1 MMSAS
6 DPYNLDVGPGK
17 MLAPRERSKRDEF
30 YRRARKYDRLAAAG
44 EKKADS
50 KSGLGASAQAGAL
63 AGGLGAAVGHGMA
76 QSKAPDVRGAGR
88 SMRRV
93 GLAGLGIGSAIA
105 APLALSASK
114 DAKKASIHRKISRS
128 EESKARFLAGKG
140 KELYAMKHGVSPSEA
155 SGESLHLVGKDASL
169 GQPHA
174 GEGFGDI
181 PVLPVQRGVTLR
193 SDVAG
198 SKRLKAISVP
208 SAARAEQRVEKA
220 DLVDMKH
227 ELVTKRDS
235 KPRYLAKEKADRHYG
250 AGNLATIGAGV
261 AGGQAI
267 DWGIRA
273 KRARVASEN
282 WDVDR
287 RFWDQV
293 GDRKKAEASGMF
305 SRAHA
310 KGAKKLR
317 MKTKGAAGVAVGL
330 GGLAVDQYV
339 RGRKASKEG
348 KKL

>member
-50 KSGLGASAQAGAL
+50 KSGLGASAQAGAVS
-63 AGGLGAAVGHGMA
+63 GGLMAAAGTYA
-76 QSKAPDVRGAGR
+76 KNRAVRRA
-88 SMRRV
+88 

-105 APLALSASK
+105 APLALSANK
-114 DAKKASIHRKISRS
+114 DAKKARRQRKISRS
-128 EESKARFLAGKG
+128 EESKANTLAGKG
-140 KELYAMKHGVSPSEA
+140 KELYAAKHKVAPSGPYVEQLMA
-155 SGESLHLVGKDASL
+155 KDASL